1 MFALTKYLAIVVE
14 DQPLG
19 FSVNKTNYSYKTCPI
34 SNWITLSYAYAF
46 SVPESLP
53 NNDQSFQG
61 NEKVFIGNFLC
72 SKVNKLSRV
81 YLVLSK
87 TQFNQLLRVY
97 LSICVCI
104 LERVETLKGSPS
116 TQSTFVT
123 FLIRRVCQMICVCPG
138 LFMCIAI
145 LPLHRTLNRHIL
157 SNGSSPNGAARFQSA
172 FCRNRFATAKKQ
184 CSNVDGKL
192 IQKI

>member
-1 MFALTKYLAIVVE
+1 MSLNNTEYFDKTWPMSNGIAFCFA
-14 DQPLG
+14 
-19 FSVNKTNYSYKTCPI
+19 C
-34 SNWITLSYAYAF
+34 AF
-46 SVPESLP
+46 FLPEYHP
-53 NNDQSFQG
+53 NNDHSFQG
-61 NEKVFIGNFLC
+61 NEKVSIGNFLC

-81 YLVLSK
+81 YLVLSMA
-87 TQFNQLLRVY
+87 QFNQLLRVY

-123 FLIRRVCQMICVCPG
+123 FLIRRVCRMICVCWG

-157 SNGSSPNGAARFQSA
+157 SNGSSPNGAARF
-172 FCRNRFATAKKQ
+172 
-184 CSNVDGKL
+184 
-192 IQKI
+192 